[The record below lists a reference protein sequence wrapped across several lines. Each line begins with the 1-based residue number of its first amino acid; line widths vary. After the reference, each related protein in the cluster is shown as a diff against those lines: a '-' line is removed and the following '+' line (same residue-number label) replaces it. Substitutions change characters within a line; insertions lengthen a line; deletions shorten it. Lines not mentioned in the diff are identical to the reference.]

1 MPSQLV
7 LSVRERATPGLNRGW
22 RTPDPSPT
30 RTSNGLPHCGASSWE
45 VADLPALPDEDARDG
60 SPDQIERV
68 GGACADAARSKQ
80 GSRGRSLELELYID
94 DEELT
99 EVTTPRG
106 HDQVAYGPSKRGVL
120 SSFSGDCS
128 TFAPKAP
135 PHVPQA
141 WARIRTPS
149 PEARTLASHA
159 PPPPQGMAEKPPQWM
174 PFRQHP
180 LYHDAQ
186 QGATPD
192 AAWARI
198 RTPSPEARTLAPHAP
213 SAWSQGMAE
222 KPPQRMM
229 PFWQPLA
236 EAPPPPPAPAAAPAQ
251 RDRTRAN
258 APRTATVMAKQNKKK
273 KSCQPPA
280 CIGMPNEFVGVLSV
294 GSVGH
299 PYSCQDPCKYVRKTR
314 GCKDGA
320 DCSHC
325 HVCVWNR
332 YEASRA
338 TRRA

>member
-1 MPSQLV
+1 M
-7 LSVRERATPGLNRGW
+7 RERTTPGLNRGW

-30 RTSNGLPHCGASSWE
+30 RTSKGLPHCGSSWE
-45 VADLPALPDEDARDG
+45 VAEITDDARDG
-60 SPDQIERV
+60 SSVSHGRAASPARA
-68 GGACADAARSKQ
+68 GAAHTAKGDPVAGLK
-80 GSRGRSLELELYID
+80 LELRID
-94 DEELT
+94 DL
-99 EVTTPRG
+99 VDASTPRG
-106 HDQVAYGPSKRGVL
+106 HDQEAWGAPKRGAP
-120 SSFSGDCS
+120 SYSYADCS
-128 TFAPKAP
+128 TSSAEA
-135 PHVPQA
+135 
-141 WARIRTPS
+141 PS
-149 PEARTLASHA
+149 PRARS
-159 PPPPQGMAEKPPQWM
+159 GV
-174 PFRQHP
+174 
-180 LYHDAQ
+180 
-186 QGATPD
+186 TPD

-314 GCKDGA
+314 GCKDGS
-320 DCSHC
+320 DCNRC
-325 HVCVWNR
+325 HACSGTAAR
-332 YEASRA
+332 QQAL
-338 TRRA
+338 RRSP